1 MNHILHS
8 LEQKFDSTSVNVT
21 KALLPI
27 AVRWASTFIHRA
39 GVRYVYTNGIFS
51 FMKIGFVFRSSN
63 FRSNSKVNIEP
74 IEEIDFPDS
83 NSISSNNTLFNF
95 DYTFSSSSELNL
107 SIALQS
113 INDMSSLPLSALD
126 NQEYLTT
133 DDADNTSLSL
143 TASQLTS
150 DNESVLYLRLPNE
163 LNIGAA
169 TLDSD
174 LERIDG

>member
-1 MNHILHS
+1 MEL
-8 LEQKFDSTSVNVT
+8 FFF
-21 KALLPI
+21 
-27 AVRWASTFIHRA
+27 RASH
-39 GVRYVYTNGIFS
+39 
-51 FMKIGFVFRSSN
+51 

-74 IEEIDFPDS
+74 IQEIDFIDS

-126 NQEYLTT
+126 SEEYLTN
-133 DDADNTSLSL
+133 DDRDNTSLSL
-143 TASQLTS
+143 TTSQITS
-150 DNESVLYLRLPNE
+150 DNESVLYSRLPNE

-174 LERIDG
+174 LERMDR

>member
-1 MNHILHS
+1 LI
-8 LEQKFDSTSVNVT
+8 E
-21 KALLPI
+21 
-27 AVRWASTFIHRA
+27 
-39 GVRYVYTNGIFS
+39 
-51 FMKIGFVFRSSN
+51 IGFVFRSSN

-126 NQEYLTT
+126 NQDYLTT

-163 LNIGAA
+163 LNIGVA

-174 LERIDG
+174 LERIDR